1 MENIDSKIILIEDE
15 KDIKCDTK
23 EQTVKTLLGEDYY
36 NLSEE
41 EKVER
46 MEMRAIA
53 NSFNNPKMRIIK
65 KGENIDS
72 LDNAFVIY
80 DETTYIYSLL
90 MTNNITM
97 LEKTKEEIFTKGL
110 DKKEL
115 TKNYIIV
122 NNFAKELLEKYL
134 ETKK

>member
-1 MENIDSKIILIEDE
+1 
-15 KDIKCDTK
+15 
-23 EQTVKTLLGEDYY
+23 
-36 NLSEE
+36 
-41 EKVER
+41 
-46 MEMRAIA
+46 
-53 NSFNNPKMRIIK
+53 
-65 KGENIDS
+65 
-72 LDNAFVIY
+72 
-80 DETTYIYSLL
+80 

-134 ETKK
+134 ETKEENK

>member
-1 MENIDSKIILIEDE
+1 MENNIILIENE
-15 KDIKCDTK
+15 NDIKCETK
-23 EQTVKTLLGEDYY
+23 EQTVKILLGDDYY

-46 MEMRAIA
+46 MEIRAIA
-53 NSFNNPKMRIIK
+53 NSLNNPKVRIIK
-65 KGENIDS
+65 KGEYIDSIDS
-72 LDNAFVIY
+72 LENTFVIY
-80 DETTYIYSLL
+80 DEITYIYSLL
-90 MTNNITM
+90 LTNNITM

-110 DKKEL
+110 DKTEL

-134 ETKK
+134 TTKK